1 MPAPTP
7 PKRGGAKPASQ
18 PNYDNCDVDDE
29 APPLKPST
37 AQAPLDNVRGKAR
50 RYVDLR
56 DKEKQTKKEKDELS
70 TYLKSQ
76 AIAQGIKNGKSH
88 VLDLGD
94 IIVQNVAVPKN
105 KVDQTKAAALLKSKG
120 LLERCTVRVLSEEE
134 LTKCFQEGLIDMD
147 EINSFTTEEVSFR
160 IDVTTK

>member
-1 MPAPTP
+1 MPTP
-7 PKRGGAKPASQ
+7 PKRAPTRPASEPQ
-18 PNYDNCDVDDE
+18 YEHCDAGGDE
-29 APPLKPST
+29 PDVKKANDIQYPLYS
-37 AQAPLDNVRGKAR
+37 VRGKAR

-70 TYLKSQ
+70 TFLKNQAVSQ
-76 AIAQGIKNGKSH
+76 GVKNGKSH

-105 KVDQTKAAALLKSKG
+105 MVDQAKAAALLKSKG
-120 LLERCTVRVLSEEE
+120 LLERCTMRVLDETE
-134 LTKCFQEGLIDMD
+134 LTKCFQEGLIGMD
-147 EINSFTTEEVSFR
+147 EINSFTTETISFR